1 MPLFAPGGAGDA
13 DGAGDA
19 GGAGGRSSATPQPA
33 VSPECEQ
40 KHAALLSQ
48 QGELAQL
55 EAQLEALAAQQA
67 DLVAAGPDPN
77 PNPNPNLT
85 Q

>member
-1 MPLFAPGGAGDA
+1 MVDLPAEDLSPG
-13 DGAGDA
+13 
-19 GGAGGRSSATPQPA
+19 SSATPQPA

-55 EAQLEALAAQQA
+55 ERLLQQRL
-67 DLVAAGPDPN
+67 DLLVLRAVVSAEDEPRHA
-77 PNPNPNLT
+77 
-85 Q
+85 